1 MEDGGWICDPGIV
14 GIEGFLA
21 VNRRVEDGENLVFE
35 LPFDYIKRW
44 SEAKTIGRPRK
55 GMTAGQCVDIAL
67 SNKKGEPIYLI
78 EVKLKWVKDFC
89 KKDIDKLRNLLL
101 SFGHQKGGSLKSG
114 FLSIHYQGTNRPY
127 LDEKMDAAE
136 EYVRGLDTKGVNVK
150 FYRKV
155 YPEDGFVERDDGKE
169 WEYGS
174 HIIEL
179 SRQNVRN
186 A

>member
-1 MEDGGWICDPGIV
+1 
-14 GIEGFLA
+14 
-21 VNRRVEDGENLVFE
+21 
-35 LPFDYIKRW
+35 
-44 SEAKTIGRPRK
+44 
-55 GMTAGQCVDIAL
+55 MTAGQRVDIAL

>member
-1 MEDGGWICDPGIV
+1 
-14 GIEGFLA
+14 
-21 VNRRVEDGENLVFE
+21 
-35 LPFDYIKRW
+35 
-44 SEAKTIGRPRK
+44 
-55 GMTAGQCVDIAL
+55 
-67 SNKKGEPIYLI
+67 
-78 EVKLKWVKDFC
+78 
-89 KKDIDKLRNLLL
+89 
-101 SFGHQKGGSLKSG
+101 
-114 FLSIHYQGTNRPY
+114 
-127 LDEKMDAAE
+127 MDAAE